1 MKVGEILDGCSE
13 WSCAEGYEALR
24 PMVSVLLPT
33 FRRAKSGLFETA
45 VQSVLDQDFQNS
57 VIWDT
62 RNNGDSWDNA
72 DADMSLLH
80 PASL

>member
-45 VQSVLDQDFQNS
+45 VQSVLDQDFQNWELFL
-57 VIWDT
+57 I
-62 RNNGDSWDNA
+62 RHG
-72 DADMSLLH
+72 
-80 PASL
+80 